1 MAYLFISFAD
11 RLDRDISTKNELFG
25 DSLRSQFNNLQK
37 RIPLRRQT
45 NNFQRFIETCFPTG
59 LAKKYYISCPN
70 FLREKNESKSGKTQF
85 LDNVVIRPELT
96 MSMRSYLPDNQN
108 VILIGKIVE
117 GGKQKLFEV
126 KGIQLIDD
134 SMRSP
139 HDLVVSAMACNSFA
153 VEKRSGVNGTFNVSI
168 WSIPNV
174 DYNETYFTPNNVYEL
189 IRSCYTV
196 SQPEEVRK
204 KYEEWNKYIEFRNYY
219 LQEQSKRNFKL
230 DSAQFVK
237 AYAVNRKEYRRNSSI
252 YEDYLLDKR
261 P

>member
-25 DSLRSQFNNLQK
+25 DSLRSQFSNLQK

-45 NNFQRFIETCFPTG
+45 NNFQRFIETCFPTEM
-59 LAKKYYISCPN
+59 AKKYYISCPN

-117 GGKQKLFEV
+117 GGKQKYFEV

-134 SMRSP
+134 SMSSP
-139 HDLVVSAMACNSFA
+139 HDMVINASACNAFSSQ
-153 VEKRSGVNGTFNVSI
+153 KITLPNGTIINDKI
-168 WSIPNV
+168 WS
-174 DYNETYFTPNNVYEL
+174 
-189 IRSCYTV
+189 
-196 SQPEEVRK
+196 
-204 KYEEWNKYIEFRNYY
+204 
-219 LQEQSKRNFKL
+219 
-230 DSAQFVK
+230 
-237 AYAVNRKEYRRNSSI
+237 SSNADI
-252 YEDYLLDKR
+252 NDTFLHQITFMN
-261 P
+261 